1 MAAVP
6 IYLSILFAIAFASLI
21 VQGDESEVPQPQLII
36 VPAQRHVIVEKRS
49 PLLLNCSVQV
59 VKPKDFGPLEFI
71 WRKNGLTLEGK
82 QDRRIEVFANGSLY
96 LRRVV
101 HRKRRANRLS
111 DEGLYE
117 CVAGNKNGR
126 VVARRVHVEVAG
138 ISRNFTQEPKA
149 FEAFIGGTARFECSI
164 QATPPAVI
172 VWQKDNSQL
181 PSNNDRFIQFPTGA
195 LQIQNVQASD
205 AGMYRCMA
213 AQNFNSLQDEV
224 DNIKW
229 KWSRQGTLT
238 VNPSSTRRPIRML
251 VAPHNTTA
259 MDGQTVMLE
268 CLADGNPMPTIS
280 WQRADKRPL
289 MDRVRIVGQGSLVI
303 ENVRRTDEGMY
314 HCHVT
319 VGSKTLNAS
328 AHLEVQTLPVITDAP
343 KSNRWPLA
351 RVVNLVCEVSGTPK
365 PSISWYFNGVP
376 VSRAGIGRYEL
387 KKDSQSLF
395 MYNVDLINTGYYQ
408 CVVEN
413 PIGQVIALA
422 LVEVF
427 FNKDAPQEPVD
438 LTVTPL
444 NSTSLLITWKQVHPV
459 TPILTYVIHAF
470 SLEDTTHPS
479 QKFHHGTLE
488 EQQSFN
494 LTLLQPSTL
503 YSIRVQAYNAKGASK
518 LSEAVEARTEEDVP
532 RGKPTFQLIPSADSL
547 LVKWDEMPLAERRG
561 VITKYRLQYR
571 SSLQPSDITT
581 HIINGSETSYTI
593 TGLKP
598 DTQYEVR
605 LLAATQ
611 KGFPPEDDWQW
622 SFHKTLEASP
632 IGQLPGLKIEVL
644 NSSAVQVQWEALDLT
659 SPDNII
665 DTIRL
670 IELRLLNGQ
679 HSPIL
684 RVPVDPPAVFYVL
697 GGLDNDTY
705 YEVTVYAS
713 RKDVQ
718 VSHTF
723 RILDGLLPPVPKDIQ
738 MHPNSPTSI
747 ILEWRPSALR
757 DDITCYEV
765 CYSLSSAPPSDIGKC
780 ISSDRPSV
788 VISDLMPFTLYHFHI
803 RINLQHQEGPFT
815 TITGHTTEDKPGPP
829 VNLTYGVVKPGSIR
843 LQWSPPSRPNG
854 IITSYVIFYNVDKDV
869 PDTMW
874 KNLTKTGKQ
883 TVAQVDDLDF
893 DRYFFKM
900 SACTKAGLGN
910 PTKVIIVYPDCAP
923 DSCKPGETEQKLL
936 QLTDRQIGIIVG
948 VSIGVA
954 CIIICIVVIV
964 CRHRCLSISSMVDG
978 SRACG
983 EGAPV
988 YHGNGHVPGGY
999 GNGHANG
1006 PLASSQFLGLEMT
1019 ALETMPMLTKLAEN
1033 EQSDAKGGGDMIVTP
1048 SGVRINGFVKT
1059 NGQLPNGH
1067 LPHGHLDLSGT
1078 SEEQHSLI
1086 AAMIASANGNYT
1098 MDSRDVTLSSSNTNL
1113 DPEEDSLNDIDNS
1126 DADTDILAMGCDQLL
1141 STVEGDLHAASQMS
1155 DTDDLDHK
1163 IGGTTQQSEAGAQT
1177 GHSRILT
1184 DREELAPPV
1193 DGGAVRLQDK
1203 VPARP
1208 LPVCLEVAAPGHNA
1222 LWGGGSVGGEE
1233 DCWQKQGY
1241 CQQEQYD
1248 QQSTTAA
1255 PTTPTC
1261 ISGNQ
1266 VCHCHHYIP
1275 GGQLPHST
1283 TVRAITTSP
1292 PVCPH
1297 PNLHPLHHCLCH
1309 L

>member
-1 MAAVP
+1 MLEKLTLLTRCSRE
-6 IYLSILFAIAFASLI
+6 IR
-21 VQGDESEVPQPQLII
+21 DESEVPQPQLII

-303 ENVRRTDEGMY
+303 EN
-314 HCHVT
+314 
-319 VGSKTLNAS
+319 
-328 AHLEVQTLPVITDAP
+328 
-343 KSNRWPLA
+343 
-351 RVVNLVCEVSGTPK
+351 
-365 PSISWYFNGVP
+365 
-376 VSRAGIGRYEL
+376 L

-518 LSEAVEARTEEDVP
+518 LSEAVEARTEED
-532 RGKPTFQLIPSADSL
+532 
-547 LVKWDEMPLAERRG
+547 E
-561 VITKYRLQYR
+561 
-571 SSLQPSDITT
+571 
-581 HIINGSETSYTI
+581 
-593 TGLKP
+593 
-598 DTQYEVR
+598 
-605 LLAATQ
+605 
-611 KGFPPEDDWQW
+611 
-622 SFHKTLEASP
+622 
-632 IGQLPGLKIEVL
+632 
-644 NSSAVQVQWEALDLT
+644 
-659 SPDNII
+659 
-665 DTIRL
+665 
-670 IELRLLNGQ
+670 
-679 HSPIL
+679 
-684 RVPVDPPAVFYVL
+684 
-697 GGLDNDTY
+697 
-705 YEVTVYAS
+705 
-713 RKDVQ
+713 
-718 VSHTF
+718 
-723 RILDGLLPPVPKDIQ
+723 
-738 MHPNSPTSI
+738 
-747 ILEWRPSALR
+747 
-757 DDITCYEV
+757 
-765 CYSLSSAPPSDIGKC
+765 
-780 ISSDRPSV
+780 
-788 VISDLMPFTLYHFHI
+788 
-803 RINLQHQEGPFT
+803 
-815 TITGHTTEDKPGPP
+815 PGPP

-923 DSCKPGETEQKLL
+923 DSCKPGETAEQKLL